1 VTAVEASVKTYLVV
15 GSLGIVLVTAIGATL
30 GNADDWAERFGR
42 ARHDVAPI
50 ANAEYRAAC
59 GECHMA
65 YQPGLLPAASW
76 QGIMAGL
83 ADHFGD
89 NAELEPAAADAIRA
103 YLVANAADRATGHRS
118 QGFSR
123 VGSPATAPLRITET
137 RYFLGKHDEV
147 PLRFVR
153 DNPEVRSFANC
164 PACHQRAEAGSYN
177 EHEVR
182 IPGVGAWDD

>member
-1 VTAVEASVKTYLVV
+1 MKRSVVV
-15 GSLGIVLVTAIGATL
+15 GSLGITLVTAIGAAL
-30 GNADDWAERFGR
+30 VNADDWAERFGR
-42 ARHDVAPI
+42 GRHGIAPVANPQ
-50 ANAEYRAAC
+50 YRALC

-76 QGIMAGL
+76 QRVMDGL

-89 NAELEPAAADAIRA
+89 NAELTPADDAAVGE
-103 YLVANAADRATGHRS
+103 YLATNAADRATSSRS
-118 QGFSR
+118 LGFSR
-123 VGSPATAPLRITET
+123 VGAPSAAPLRITET
-137 RYFLGKHDEV
+137 RYFLGKHHEV
-147 PLRFVR
+147 PARFVR
-153 DNPEVRSFANC
+153 DNPEVRTFANC

>member
-1 VTAVEASVKTYLVV
+1 MKKHIVI
-15 GSLGIVLVTAIGATL
+15 GSLGIAVVMAIGTTL
-30 GNADDWAERFGR
+30 VNADDWAERFGR

-50 ANAEYRAAC
+50 TNDPYRGAC

-65 YQPGLLPAASW
+65 YQPGLLPAAAW
-76 QGIMAGL
+76 QRVMAGL

-89 NAELEPAAADAIRA
+89 NAELAPADADAIRA
-103 YLVANAADRATGHRS
+103 YLTANAADRATGRRS
-118 QGFSR
+118 AGFSQ
-123 VGSPATAPLRITET
+123 VGAPNAAPLRITET

-147 PLRFVR
+147 PARFVR

-182 IPGVGAWDD
+182 MPGVGAWDD